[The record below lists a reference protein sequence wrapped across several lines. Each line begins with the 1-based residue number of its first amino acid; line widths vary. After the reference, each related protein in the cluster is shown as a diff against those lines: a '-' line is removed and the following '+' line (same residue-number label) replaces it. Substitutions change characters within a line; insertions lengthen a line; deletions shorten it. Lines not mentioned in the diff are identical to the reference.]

1 MLIVNFFMIPTT
13 KWFPYQ
19 LVKFEPI
26 VAPESLLDMTGKCE
40 LTVYSEILHML
51 HNSTVDHNRAKF
63 CEIFILKNF
72 IFSPTR
78 VEQRKSTSPKN
89 GEMRNRLPVRI
100 KNEPGTEEVAI
111 DSSDERPFCKLC
123 GITPDD
129 MEQHMLLRHRDLG
142 QRFFCNVCDKN
153 YTVSPDSF
161 LPDPVRDSTIDRTGL
176 GKPRYKFALLGHKPD
191 KALKVL

>member
-1 MLIVNFFMIPTT
+1 MRNFH
-13 KWFPYQ
+13 
-19 LVKFEPI
+19 FEVI
-26 VAPESLLDMTGKCE
+26 H
-40 LTVYSEILHML
+40 Y
-51 HNSTVDHNRAKF
+51 
-63 CEIFILKNF
+63 
-72 IFSPTR
+72 FSPTR
-78 VEQRKSTSPKN
+78 VEQRKSSSPKN

-153 YTVSPDSF
+153 YTVSPNSI
-161 LPDPVRDSTIDRTGL
+161 LHNHVRDITDRTGL
-176 GKPRYKFALLGHKPD
+176 GIPRYKFVALGQTG
-191 KALKVL
+191 